1 MKKLLLVCC
10 LFLALVGCSKE
21 EPKATELSPNV
32 LYAFEIKN
40 GGHYIVIGW
49 GTLHKDHSFSIV
61 DVDGVK
67 WDMGPEVNVTYGPPT
82 LEDFKKRADGR
93 VVE

>member
-40 GGHYIVIGW
+40 GGHYGLRIHLTIQ
-49 GTLHKDHSFSIV
+49 
-61 DVDGVK
+61 
-67 WDMGPEVNVTYGPPT
+67 
-82 LEDFKKRADGR
+82 
-93 VVE
+93 